1 MQAQAEDFKL
11 HPLPP
16 GTVLR
21 LLWGRLPKGGG
32 LWPGRLRRLA
42 SLMAFDEE
50 AVRALLEGSAPAWAL
65 EYQVRTVQASSGDH
79 YLVPLYRWG
88 RKVAEAWVPAATV
101 GPRDVIPSFRVFPE
115 VRPLA
120 GPKAALRA
128 HGDLDVPSE
137 PKPRLYWLAT
147 ERFPPTPFFGW
158 EGEGGLWL
166 LEARLPSRL
175 AFRAVRLPENQDS
188 SAYQYRGR
196 PIRLDPLTP

>member
-1 MQAQAEDFKL
+1 MQAQAEDHEL
-11 HPLPP
+11 LPLPP
-16 GTVLR
+16 GAALR
-21 LLWGRLPKGGG
+21 LLWNRLPKRAG
-32 LWPGRLRRLA
+32 LFPGRPRRLA
-42 SLMAFDEE
+42 SLIAFDEE
-50 AVRALLEGSAPAWAL
+50 AVRARLAGSVPAWAL

-88 RKVAEAWVPAATV
+88 RKVAEAWVPAAAV
-101 GPRDVIPSFRVFPE
+101 GARDAIPSFRVFPE

-128 HGDLDVPSE
+128 HGALNVPSE

-147 ERFPPTPFFGW
+147 KRFPPTPFFGW
-158 EGEGGLWL
+158 EGEGDLWL

-175 AFRAVRLPENQDS
+175 AFRAVGLPENQDS
-188 SAYQYRGR
+188 SAHRYRGR